1 MPPIARPLAKLFV
14 LLLPVLACPVVAQA
28 ASIPRDTM
36 RELAEQAVPRFVDF
50 VQVDTINPPGNEVR
64 AVAFLGAILDAEGIP
79 WESVEPMPG
88 RGSLWAVLEGGD
100 EPPLIL
106 LNHTDVVPADESQW
120 DHPPLSGVIDDG
132 YVYGRGALDM
142 KSLGIA
148 QLQAFIALKR
158 AVDAGARLNRDVIFA
173 ATADEEAGGRVGA
186 GWLVDNRPEVF
197 ARPGSVLLNEGGG
210 NTRYADGTVVVGIET
225 TQKIP
230 LWLRLQVRDRPS
242 HGSTPRAHTAV
253 NRLIRGLARIA
264 DTEFE
269 VRVNDVVEAYLTGSA
284 DLFPAHLAA
293 GVSDPRTAVQD
304 AEFLMNLRTYSPAQ
318 AASLRSTCSVT
329 RLGGSTKINVIPG
342 VAWAEMDC
350 RLLPDEDPEA
360 FTRRIA
366 GIFNDPHVS
375 VIPLLSFTPAVSPM
389 DSELFETLGQVM
401 RSDIEGSRILPTMST
416 GFTDS
421 HYFRD
426 AGVLSYGFSPFV
438 VGAEEIAPGEGAH
451 GHNERISTENLV
463 QGTRRLMRVLEA
475 FVLE

>member
-1 MPPIARPLAKLFV
+1 MLHLHTRVPATLLV
-14 LLLPVLACPVVAQA
+14 LLVCAGTAPAATLPRAEVRA
-28 ASIPRDTM
+28 
-36 RELAEQAVPRFVDF
+36 LAEQAVPRFVDY
-50 VQVDTINPPGNEVR
+50 VQVDTTNPPGNEVR
-64 AVAFLGAILDAEGIP
+64 AVAYFAARLDQEGIP

-100 EPPLIL
+100 APPLIL
-106 LNHTDVVPADESQW
+106 LNHTDVVPADASQW
-120 DHPPLSGVIDDG
+120 DHPPLSGVIDQG

-158 AVDAGARLNRDVIFA
+158 AVDGGARLTRDVVFA

-186 GWLVDNRPEVF
+186 GWLVENRPDVF
-197 ARPGSVLLNEGGG
+197 ARPGSFLLNEGGG
-210 NTRYADGTVVVGIET
+210 SIRYPDGTVVVGIET

-242 HGSTPRAHTAV
+242 HGSTPRAQTAV
-253 NRLIRGLARIA
+253 HRLIRGVARIA

-269 VRVNDVVEAYLTGSA
+269 ARVNDVVAAYLRGSA
-284 DLFPAHLAA
+284 DLFPDHLTA
-293 GVSDPRTAVQD
+293 GASDPREAVRD
-304 AEFLMNLRTYSPAQ
+304 REFLMNLQTYAPGQ
-318 AASLRSTCSVT
+318 AARLRSTCSVT
-329 RLGGSTKINVIPG
+329 RLGASNKINVIPG

-360 FTRRIA
+360 FTARVA
-366 GIFNDPHVS
+366 TIFNDPDVS
-375 VIPLLSFTPAVSPM
+375 VIPLLSFTPAISPM
-389 DSELFETLGQVM
+389 DSTLFETLGRVM
-401 RSDIEGSRILPTMST
+401 RSDLEGSRVLPTMST

-426 AGVLSYGFSPFV
+426 AGVLAYGFSPFV
-438 VGAEEIAPGEGAH
+438 IGSEEIPPGEGAH

-463 QGTRRLMRVLEA
+463 EGTRRMIRVLEA
-475 FVLE
+475 FALE